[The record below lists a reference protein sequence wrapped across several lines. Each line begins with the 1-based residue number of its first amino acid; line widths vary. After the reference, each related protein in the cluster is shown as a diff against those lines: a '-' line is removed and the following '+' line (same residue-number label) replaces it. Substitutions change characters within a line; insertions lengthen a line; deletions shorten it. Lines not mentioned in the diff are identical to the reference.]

1 MKQKELTRRYL
12 VWCYK
17 TTKEDL
23 DWIDRKF
30 TQLEA
35 DRNILK
41 ELSKAAK
48 TVCPSEKKAYL
59 KKIDEFKSYMAN
71 KQQRGIKEKFLGP
84 DKKELQPQYVYL
96 QNRLKAIEKTII
108 SFFGLKDFKAVRNLY
123 EREMTRR
130 ILEAREHT

>member
-48 TVCPSEKKAYL
+48 TVCPAEKKAYL
-59 KKIDEFKSYMAN
+59 KKIDEFKSYMTN

-108 SFFGLKDFKAVRNLY
+108 LFFGLKNLKAVRNLY
-123 EREMTRR
+123 EKEMTRR
-130 ILEAREHT
+130 ILEAHEHT